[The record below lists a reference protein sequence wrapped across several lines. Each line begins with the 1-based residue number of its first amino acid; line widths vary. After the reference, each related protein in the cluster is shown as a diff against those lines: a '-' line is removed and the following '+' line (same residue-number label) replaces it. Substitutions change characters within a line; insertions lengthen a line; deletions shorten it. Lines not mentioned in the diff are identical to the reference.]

1 MNGGSKMDM
10 DRDEEL
16 ERRVPLYLRDKGY
29 TYEDW
34 VDLRAEYSKPEYHD
48 MPDRDD
54 REEDEDKE

>member
-1 MNGGSKMDM
+1 MDM